1 MAFGDPDLDLR
12 RLYDQGDQTLGTLE
26 RLQPATISLIER
38 GQVPLQ
44 TLSDNSDQFLQFSKD
59 VQALTGSLKQ
69 ANPDLTSLVRNGTA
83 LVPELRGVLAENRT
97 TLGRPARQRHGWSAR
112 SAPTGSRP

>member
-44 TLSDNSDQFLQFSKD
+44 TVSDNSDQFLQFSKD
-59 VQALTGSLKQ
+59 VEALTASLKQ
-69 ANPDLTSLVRNGTA
+69 ANPDLASLIRNGK
-83 LVPELRGVLAENRT
+83 VLRAAAARRARART
-97 TLGRPARQRHGWSAR
+97 GRPSPTCSARAARSAR
-112 SAPTGSRP
+112 SAPTASRP